1 MDDELQ
7 ALLTITIPIVPNS
20 QTDSDSSIPNAARR
34 VHRKEAGYDFKT
46 EPGSKAAFEIFI
58 L

>member
-20 QTDSDSSIPNAARR
+20 QADSDASMPNVA
-34 VHRKEAGYDFKT
+34 HCLERKGAGNDF
-46 EPGSKAAFEIFI
+46 ESDWN
-58 L
+58 LRLLL

>member
-1 MDDELQ
+1 VDDELQ

-20 QTDSDSSIPNAARR
+20 QADSDASIPN
-34 VHRKEAGYDFKT
+34 EAKA
-46 EPGSKAAFEIFI
+46 EPGSSAHV